1 MTPATFLSCRYDRQ
15 AKTQRRLRGGPIRV
29 AVVVALA
36 LTSGCAVLQDG
47 EQIIR
52 VNTSRN
58 PTEAARLTLVGIK
71 ALDNGEI
78 ERAADRFRSALHAD
92 ETYGPAHNSLGLMYF
107 EDGDLFQAILEFE
120 RAMEL
125 MPQDPAVYYNLGLTL
140 ETAGKVFEA
149 MDLYIQAVEMDPT
162 DPIYLGNLVRL
173 RVRLGEFDPTLVT
186 QLQDLILIETRP
198 DWRRWADQQLSLTFN
213 PTLDR
218 GPDPPEFDTGGGDD
232 RDIDDDAYLKSK
244 IIELSPV
251 TNNSVDRRPLRS
263 SPSMIPRSFPG
274 TNSPLQKESLRAP
287 SDTIE
292 QSDRQTLPA
301 PNETQRVIPPATIR
315 DNGSLNSLP
324 PSIRRVPDEI
334 GLPAESDR

>member
-1 MTPATFLSCRYDRQ
+1 MTPATFPSCRYDRQ
-15 AKTQRRLRGGPIRV
+15 AKTQRRLRGGPV
-29 AVVVALA
+29 HLGVLVALA

-47 EQIIR
+47 EHIIR
-52 VNTSRN
+52 VSTSRN

-78 ERAADRFRSALHAD
+78 ERAADRFRSAVHAD

-125 MPQDPAVYYNLGLTL
+125 MPQDPAVYYNLALTL

-149 MDLYIQAVEMDPT
+149 MDLYMQAVEMDPT
-162 DPIYLGNLVRL
+162 EPMYLGNLVRL
-173 RVRLGEFDPTLVT
+173 RVRLDEYDPTLVT

-198 DWRRWADQQLSLTFN
+198 DWRRWADQQLSLTYN

-232 RDIDDDAYLKSK
+232 REIDEDAYLKSK

-251 TNNSVDRRPLRS
+251 TDNSVDRRPLRS
-263 SPSMIPRSFPG
+263 EPNTIPGSIPATG
-274 TNSPLQKESLRAP
+274 SPLPTESLSAP
-287 SDTIE
+287 AGTIE
-292 QSDRQTLPA
+292 QFDPQTLPA
-301 PNETQRVIPPATIR
+301 PDATRRFNPPATIR

-324 PSIRRVPDEI
+324 PSIRQVPDEL
-334 GLPAESDR
+334 GLPAASGR

>member
-1 MTPATFLSCRYDRQ
+1 MLLIAF
-15 AKTQRRLRGGPIRV
+15 
-29 AVVVALA
+29 A
-36 LTSGCAVLQDG
+36 LTSGCAMLQDG

-52 VNTSRN
+52 VSTSQN

-78 ERAADRFRSALHAD
+78 ERAADKFRAAVLAD
-92 ETYGPAHNSLGLMYF
+92 ETYGPAHNSLGLMHF
-107 EDGDLFQAILEFE
+107 EDGNLFQAILEFE

-149 MDLYIQAVEMDPT
+149 MDLYMQAVEMDPT

-198 DWRRWADQQLSLTFN
+198 DWRRWADQQLSLNFN

-218 GPDPPEFDTGGGDD
+218 GPDPPEFDTGGGSD

-251 TNNSVDRRPLRS
+251 TDNSARGIDSR
-263 SPSMIPRSFPG
+263 
-274 TNSPLQKESLRAP
+274 LQPESLRAP
-287 SDTIE
+287 SGRIE
-292 QSDRQTLPA
+292 RPDPEQLPTPSRTQSI
-301 PNETQRVIPPATIR
+301 NPPAAIR
-315 DNGSLNSLP
+315 DDGSMNTLP
-324 PSIRRVPDEI
+324 PSIRRVPDEM
-334 GLPAESDR
+334 GLPAGPGR

>member
-1 MTPATFLSCRYDRQ
+1 MTPATFPSCRYDRQ
-15 AKTQRRLRGGPIRV
+15 AKTHRRLRGGPVHVGIL
-29 AVVVALA
+29 VALA
-36 LTSGCAVLQDG
+36 ITSGCAVLQDG

-52 VNTSRN
+52 VNTSLN
-58 PTEAARLTLVGIK
+58 PAEAARLTLVGIK

-78 ERAADRFRSALHAD
+78 DRAADRFHSAVQAD
-92 ETYGPAHNSLGLMYF
+92 ETYGPAHTSLGLMYF
-107 EDGDLFQAILEFE
+107 EDGDLFQAVLEFE

-149 MDLYIQAVEMDPT
+149 MDLYMQAVEMEPT
-162 DPIYLGNLVRL
+162 EPIYLGNLVRL
-173 RVRLGEFDPTLVT
+173 RVRLGEYDPTLVT

-251 TNNSVDRRPLRS
+251 TDNSVDRRSLRS
-263 SPSMIPRSFPG
+263 SPSMIPGSIPAPR
-274 TNSPLQKESLRAP
+274 SPLPRESLRAP
-287 SDTIE
+287 AGAIEPSDPH
-292 QSDRQTLPA
+292 SLPA
-301 PNETQRVIPPATIR
+301 PDETRRVNPAAPIR
-315 DNGSLNSLP
+315 DDGSLNSLP
-324 PSIRRVPDEI
+324 PSIRLIPDEI
-334 GLPAESDR
+334 GLPAESGP